1 MLTQDTTT
9 QGASS
14 APEPQAPPVS
24 DRPAAPARS
33 KSAAI
38 LGWIVTLT
46 LNVAAPILTYNVLR
60 DHGWSEFAALLL
72 SSAWP
77 VVDGAVH
84 IVWRRRLDE
93 LAIVTLVFIVITA
106 VVSTVGAHSARAL
119 LIKDSAITGLFGLL
133 CLATL
138 LTPRPLMFYLGRKFA
153 TDGTEASTAW
163 WNGLWK
169 VDGFRK
175 AMLTM
180 TTVWGVAYCME
191 SAVRI
196 VLSYSLR
203 TDTMVVL
210 SPVLI
215 YAVLASLGVWTGVY
229 GKRSRRKGQA
239 RAAAAAAA
247 AAEAE
252 AVAKA
257 EAPSETEAETV
268 AETEAMTEAEAE
280 TVAETVAEAETETEA
295 AADEATP
302 AEAKAAEATP
312 AEATPAG
319 AKAPEPA

>member
-9 QGASS
+9 QSASS
-14 APEPQAPPVS
+14 APEPPAPPIS

-38 LGWIVTLT
+38 LGWVVTLT

-119 LIKDSAITGLFGLL
+119 LIKDSAVTGLFGLL

-163 WNGLWK
+163 WNGLWN

-196 VLSYSLR
+196 VLSYTLR

-247 AAEAE
+247 AAA
-252 AVAKA
+252 
-257 EAPSETEAETV
+257 
-268 AETEAMTEAEAE
+268 
-280 TVAETVAEAETETEA
+280 AEAETETET

-302 AEAKAAEATP
+302 AAEKAADATP
-312 AEATPAG
+312 AEPA
-319 AKAPEPA
+319 

>member
-14 APEPQAPPVS
+14 APDPQAPPIS

-33 KSAAI
+33 KGAAI
-38 LGWIVTLT
+38 LGWVVTLT
-46 LNVAAPILTYNVLR
+46 LNVAAPILTYNALR

-84 IVWRRRLDE
+84 IAWRRRLDE
-93 LAIVTLVFIVITA
+93 LAIVTLVFILITA
-106 VVSTVGAHSARAL
+106 VVSIVGAHSARAL
-119 LIKDSAITGLFGLL
+119 LIKDSAVTGLFGLL

-163 WNGLWK
+163 WNGLWN

-196 VLSYSLR
+196 VLSYTLR

-229 GKRSRRKGQA
+229 GKRSRRKGEA

-252 AVAKA
+252 TVAKA
-257 EAPSETEAETV
+257 E
-268 AETEAMTEAEAE
+268 TEAEAAA
-280 TVAETVAEAETETEA
+280 AEATPSEAAPAEAEAT
-295 AADEATP
+295 DATP
-302 AEAKAAEATP
+302 AEAKAAGP
-312 AEATPAG
+312 A
-319 AKAPEPA
+319 